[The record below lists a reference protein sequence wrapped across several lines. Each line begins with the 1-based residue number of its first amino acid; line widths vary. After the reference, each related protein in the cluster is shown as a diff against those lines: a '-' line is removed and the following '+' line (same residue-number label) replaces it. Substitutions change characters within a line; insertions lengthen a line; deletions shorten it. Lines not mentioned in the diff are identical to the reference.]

1 MGCNCNNFDG
11 NGPPRAVTIS
21 DIRMD
26 LNDTVEPYSM
36 SDEMIQK
43 AINDAT
49 IVARVEY
56 DICIDPKLNLPC
68 TDLDAYIIEQL
79 AVIRLLRNHLI
90 QIHGGSSMIGSADGQ
105 TGGQCS
111 GASYNAFID
120 SISEGGSSIS
130 FSSMGDIQSII
141 DAKLEELEKL
151 KIGRWGCALELSFGN
166 Y

>member
-1 MGCNCNNFDG
+1 
-11 NGPPRAVTIS
+11 
-21 DIRMD
+21 
-26 LNDTVEPYSM
+26 M
-36 SDEMIQK
+36 S
-43 AINDAT
+43 
-49 IVARVEY
+49 
-56 DICIDPKLNLPC
+56 
-68 TDLDAYIIEQL
+68 
-79 AVIRLLRNHLI
+79 
-90 QIHGGSSMIGSADGQ
+90 GSAGGQ